1 MKFFKEFVDDIVVKW
16 RKEKK
21 VLLENYGLGGLVN
34 RQYGDRAELFIQ
46 RNIENISPKY
56 KAVITTGSQTPADIF
71 AVSRRFGYWH
81 IMLIQVK
88 SSDIQRNIYE
98 LNEDEI
104 KAFTIFVKFVKQE
117 FNNFKHFDNYFD
129 KPIIYSTGYA
139 GVQRIESKVLLR
151 HRLIKTKS
159 FKMFKM
165 NASKLD
171 ISKVKNDIILAHRL

>member
-1 MKFFKEFVDDIVVKW
+1 MIFFEEFVDEAVVKW

-34 RQYGDRAELFIQ
+34 RQYGDIAELFIQ
-46 RNIENISPKY
+46 RKIESISPKY
-56 KAVITTGSQTPADIF
+56 KAVLTTGSQTPADIF
-71 AVSRRFGYWH
+71 AVGRRFGYWH

-88 SSDIQRNIYE
+88 SSDIKNNIYE
-98 LNEDEI
+98 LNDDEI
-104 KAFTIFVKFVKQE
+104 KAFTVFVKFVKQE
-117 FNNFKHFDNYFD
+117 FISYKHFDNYSD
-129 KPIIYSTGYA
+129 KPIIFSTGYA
-139 GVQRIESKVLLR
+139 GVQRIEGKVLQ

-171 ISKVKNDIILAHRL
+171 INKVKNNIILAHRL